1 MRIRQSKNIGTNT
14 DTDTEKPY
22 NLKNQN
28 KLTATHQLPHW
39 TKGLN
44 RRDFIKSSLAISL
57 LATITA
63 CKPSLTDNLA
73 LQSTKLKPNIA
84 TVRIETNTFSDDQQ
98 LSLDAI
104 FMRLFP
110 DDGNGPSANDLNV
123 TTYLEWAMT
132 DENNIADGD
141 PDFIMKG
148 IGWLNQ
154 LSQDNLGKKFRDASA
169 KQQDELITQTI
180 KSDVGKNWV
189 AILLY
194 YVVEALTLDPF
205 YGGNTNQIGWKWLEY
220 QGGFP
225 HPVQGKTYRDFS

>member
-1 MRIRQSKNIGTNT
+1 MRIRQSNNK
-14 DTDTEKPY
+14 DTGKSH
-22 NLKNQN
+22 NLKIEN
-28 KLTATHQLPHW
+28 KSTATNLSSHW

-63 CKPSLTDNLA
+63 CKPKLTDSIE
-73 LQSTKLKPNIA
+73 QKSPKLKSNIT
-84 TVRIETNTFSDDQQ
+84 TVKIEKNTFSNDQQ
-98 LSLDAI
+98 LDLDAI

-132 DENNIADGD
+132 DENNINDGD
-141 PDFIMKG
+141 PEFIAKG

-154 LSQDNLGKKFRDASA
+154 LSQDNLGKKFRDVTEM
-169 KQQDELITQTI
+169 QQDELITQTVN
-180 KSDVGKNWV
+180 SDIGKNWV

-205 YGGNTNQIGWKWLEY
+205 YGGNTNQVGWQWLEY

-225 HPVQGKTYRDFS
+225 NPVQGKTYRDFS

>member
-1 MRIRQSKNIGTNT
+1 MRIRQSKVKNKDTGKPHNLNI
-14 DTDTEKPY
+14 
-22 NLKNQN
+22 QN
-28 KLTATHQLPHW
+28 KLTATHPVSHW

-63 CKPSLTDNLA
+63 CKPSLTEIIEPH
-73 LQSTKLKPNIA
+73 STKLKSNIA
-84 TVRIETNTFSDDQQ
+84 TVKIETNTFSDDQQ
-98 LSLDAI
+98 LDLDAI

-141 PDFIMKG
+141 PDFIAKG

-154 LSQDNLGKKFRDASA
+154 LSQDNLGKKFRDVTEI
-169 KQQDELITQTI
+169 QQDEIIAQTVN
-180 KSDVGKNWV
+180 SDIGENWV

-194 YVVEALTLDPF
+194 YVIEALTLDPF
-205 YGGNTNQIGWKWLEY
+205 YGGNTNQVGWQWLEY

-225 HPVQGKTYRDFS
+225 NPVQGKTYRDFS

>member
-1 MRIRQSKNIGTNT
+1 MRIRHSKVKNKSIDKPHNI
-14 DTDTEKPY
+14 KI
-22 NLKNQN
+22 QN
-28 KLTATHQLPHW
+28 ELTATNSVPHW

-44 RRDFIKSSLAISL
+44 RRDFIKTSLAISL

-63 CKPSLTDNLA
+63 CKPSLSESIA
-73 LQSTKLKPNIA
+73 QKSTKLKSKIA
-84 TVRIETNTFSDDQQ
+84 TVKIEQNTFNTDQQ
-98 LSLDAI
+98 LDLDAI

-132 DENNIADGD
+132 DENNISDGD
-141 PDFIMKG
+141 PDFIAKG

-154 LSQDNLGKKFRDASA
+154 LSQDNLGKKFRNVSEI
-169 KQQDELITQTI
+169 QQDELITQTV
-180 KSDVGKNWV
+180 KSDVGENWV

-205 YGGNTNQIGWKWLEY
+205 YGGNTNQIGWQWLEY

-225 HPVQGKTYRDFS
+225 NPVQGKTYRDFS